1 MSSARFTP
9 LPRMR
14 PALAALGLGL
24 IGLTTAGPALA
35 GGAAASDTQADMGAA
50 SGLRVSQALDPY
62 AASPNGYPA
71 PGTPGAPS
79 SNYGPYESRSSTQGA
94 GSASS
99 TRSGDWWMPGGGRT
113 SVGLNLGRSKFDT
126 RCDPGFPCDDKDT
139 YVALTA
145 RNMATEHFG
154 GEIGLVHMGR
164 MERGGGHTRATGLNL
179 SLVGK
184 TGSFT
189 GGSGA
194 MGGLG
199 AFGKIGGVW
208 GRTRTNLAPGSTLAG
223 GTENGFGLSLGAG
236 LSWDFSPRTSA
247 VLEVD
252 RYWFRFPGSGRDPV
266 NTASIGLQWRY

>member
-1 MSSARFTP
+1 MSLARLTP

-24 IGLTTAGPALA
+24 LGLTMASPVLA
-35 GGAAASDTQADMGAA
+35 GDAAASTSRADMGAA
-50 SGLRVSQALDPY
+50 GGLRVSQAMDPY
-62 AASPNGYPA
+62 AASPSGYPA
-71 PGTPGAPS
+71 PGTPGS
-79 SNYGPYESRSSTQGA
+79 SSSDYGPYESRSSTLGA
-94 GSASS
+94 PSS
-99 TRSGDWWMPGGGRT
+99 GRSGSWWMPGGGRT
-113 SVGLNLGRSKFDT
+113 SVGLNLGRSRFDT
-126 RCDPGFPCDDKDT
+126 RCDPGFSCDDKDI

-145 RNMATEHFG
+145 RNMATEHVG

-184 TGSFT
+184 TGSLT
-189 GGSGA
+189 GGSGT

-208 GRTRTNLAPGSTLAG
+208 GRTRTSLAPGSTLAG

-266 NTASIGLQWRY
+266 NMASIGLQWRY

>member
-1 MSSARFTP
+1 MSSAPFSP
-9 LPRMR
+9 AIRMR

-24 IGLTTAGPALA
+24 LGWTSAGSALA
-35 GGAAASDTQADMGAA
+35 GGAGQAGDMGAA
-50 SGLRVSQALDPY
+50 GGLQVSQGLDPY
-62 AASPNGYPA
+62 AASPNGNPA
-71 PGTPGAPS
+71 PGTPGANPA
-79 SNYGPYESRSSTQGA
+79 YGPYDSRSNTLGA
-94 GSASS
+94 GG
-99 TRSGDWWMPGGGRT
+99 TRRSGDWWMPGGGRT
-113 SVGLNLGRSKFDT
+113 SIGLNLGRSKFDT
-126 RCDPGFPCDDKDT
+126 GCDPGFPCDDKDT
-139 YVALTA
+139 YAA
-145 RNMATEHFG
+145 ISAQNMATEHIG

-208 GRTRTNLAPGSTLAG
+208 GRTRTTLAPGSTLAG

-247 VLEVD
+247 ILEVD